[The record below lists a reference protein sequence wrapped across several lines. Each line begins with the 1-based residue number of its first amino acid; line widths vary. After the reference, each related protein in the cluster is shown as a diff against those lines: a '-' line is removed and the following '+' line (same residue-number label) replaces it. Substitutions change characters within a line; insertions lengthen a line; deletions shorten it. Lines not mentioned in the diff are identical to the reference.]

1 MTDGPIASASSR
13 CYQVAHRTVYRYSD
27 VVTSSYGRGFLI
39 PRDSARQRCLSHEL
53 IIEPEAADS
62 STSRDVYGNISSY
75 FHVTERHHRLSIT
88 SNSVVEVDPPPPELY
103 GGGSARA
110 PWEIARPVGLD
121 GALATEFTL
130 DLQPPEITDELRAY
144 AAPSFEP
151 GRPLIEV
158 LRDLTSRIY
167 SEFAYR
173 SGSTTVSTQVSE
185 VLAAREGVCQDFAR
199 LAIACL
205 RANGLAASYVSG
217 YLATDPPPGKERMI
231 GIDATHAWASVW
243 TPQNQWLGLDPTND
257 QMVDERYIIVG
268 FGRDYADVPPLRGI
282 IYTDSESSVID
293 VAVDVAPYRGRSAAC
308 VISSARTAAST
319 WPLRIRCVCRAVVG
333 SASPSTTWPCW
344 SSKPARTRSTPARS
358 MRASTNSAPTF
369 IWLNAIGWW
378 RWHRPGGCANRA
390 H

>member
-1 MTDGPIASASSR
+1 LVID
-13 CYQVAHRTVYRYSD
+13 
-27 VVTSSYGRGFLI
+27 
-39 PRDSARQRCLSHEL
+39 
-53 IIEPEAADS
+53 PEAADS

-75 FHVTERHHRLSIT
+75 FHVTERHHTLTIISK
-88 SNSVVEVDPPPPELY
+88 SVVEVDPPPPELY

-130 DLQPPEITDELRAY
+130 DLQAPEITDELRAY

-151 GRPLIEV
+151 GRPLVDV
-158 LRDLTSRIY
+158 LRDLTARIY
-167 SEFAYR
+167 SDFTYR
-173 SGSTTVSTQVSE
+173 SGSTTVSTKVAE

-217 YLATDPPPGKERMI
+217 YLATDPPPGRERMI

-243 TPQNQWLGLDPTND
+243 TPQSQWLGLDPTND

-293 VAVDVAPYRGRSAAC
+293 VAVDVAPHEGG
-308 VISSARTAAST
+308 V
-319 WPLRIRCVCRAVVG
+319 LRA
-333 SASPSTTWPCW
+333 
-344 SSKPARTRSTPARS
+344 
-358 MRASTNSAPTF
+358 
-369 IWLNAIGWW
+369 
-378 RWHRPGGCANRA
+378 
-390 H
+390 

>member
-1 MTDGPIASASSR
+1 VTDGPITSPSSR
-13 CYQVAHRTVYRYSD
+13 CYQIAHHTVYRYSD

-53 IIEPEAADS
+53 VIEPEAADS
-62 STSRDVYGNISSY
+62 STSRDVYGNVSSY
-75 FHVTERHHRLSIT
+75 FHVTERHHTLSIT

-110 PWEIARPVGLD
+110 PWEIARPVGVD

-151 GRPLIEV
+151 GRPLIDV

-167 SEFAYR
+167 RDFTYQ

-257 QMVDERYIIVG
+257 QMVDERYIVVG

-282 IYTDSESSVID
+282 IYTDSERSVID
-293 VAVDVAPYRGRSAAC
+293 VSVDVAPYEGG
-308 VISSARTAAST
+308 V
-319 WPLRIRCVCRAVVG
+319 LRA
-333 SASPSTTWPCW
+333 
-344 SSKPARTRSTPARS
+344 
-358 MRASTNSAPTF
+358 
-369 IWLNAIGWW
+369 
-378 RWHRPGGCANRA
+378 
-390 H
+390 

>member
-1 MTDGPIASASSR
+1 VTAFPDGPTASGSSR
-13 CYQVAHRTVYRYSD
+13 CYQIVHRTLYRYSD
-27 VVTSSYGRGFLI
+27 VVTSSYGRGFLT
-39 PRDSARQRCLSHEL
+39 PRDSARQRCLSREL
-53 IIEPEAADS
+53 IIEPGAADS
-62 STSRDVYGNISSY
+62 STSRDAYGNVSSY
-75 FHVTERHHRLSIT
+75 FHVTQRHDTLSIT
-88 SNSVVEVDPPPPELY
+88 SKSVVEVDPPPPELY

-130 DLQPPEITDELRAY
+130 DLQPPEITDDLRAY

-151 GRPLIEV
+151 GRPLVEV

-167 SEFAYR
+167 SDFTYR

-185 VLAAREGVCQDFAR
+185 VLAVREGVCQDFAR

-217 YLATDPPPGKERMI
+217 YLATDPPPGKERMV

-257 QMVDERYIIVG
+257 QMVDERYIVVG

-293 VAVDVAPYRGRSAAC
+293 VAVDVAPYEGG
-308 VISSARTAAST
+308 V
-319 WPLRIRCVCRAVVG
+319 LRA
-333 SASPSTTWPCW
+333 
-344 SSKPARTRSTPARS
+344 
-358 MRASTNSAPTF
+358 
-369 IWLNAIGWW
+369 
-378 RWHRPGGCANRA
+378 
-390 H
+390 

>member
-1 MTDGPIASASSR
+1 MTDGPIASPSSR
-13 CYQVAHRTVYRYSD
+13 CYQISHSTVSRYSD

-39 PRDSARQRCLSHEL
+39 PRDSSRQRCLSHEL
-53 IIEPEAADS
+53 IIDPEAADS
-62 STSRDVYGNISSY
+62 STSRDGYGNVSSY
-75 FHVTERHHRLSIT
+75 FHVTERHNTLSIH

-130 DLQPPEITDELRAY
+130 DLQPPEITDEVRAY

-158 LRDLTSRIY
+158 LRDLTSRI
-167 SEFAYR
+167 FTDFTYR

-257 QMVDERYIIVG
+257 QMVDERYIFVG

-282 IYTDSESSVID
+282 IYTDAESSVID
-293 VAVDVAPYRGRSAAC
+293 VSVDVAPHEGG
-308 VISSARTAAST
+308 V
-319 WPLRIRCVCRAVVG
+319 LRA
-333 SASPSTTWPCW
+333 
-344 SSKPARTRSTPARS
+344 
-358 MRASTNSAPTF
+358 
-369 IWLNAIGWW
+369 
-378 RWHRPGGCANRA
+378 
-390 H
+390 

>member
-1 MTDGPIASASSR
+1 M
-13 CYQVAHRTVYRYSD
+13 HRTVYRYSD
-27 VVTSSYGRGFLI
+27 VVTSSYGRGFLT

-53 IIEPEAADS
+53 VIEPEASDS
-62 STSRDVYGNISSY
+62 STSRDAYGNISSY
-75 FHVTERHHRLSIT
+75 FHVTERHQRLCIT
-88 SNSVVEVDPPPPELY
+88 SKSVVEVDPPPPDLY

-130 DLQPPEITDELRAY
+130 DLQPPEITDDVRAY

-151 GRPLIEV
+151 ERPLIDV

-167 SEFAYR
+167 SDFTYR
-173 SGSTTVSTQVSE
+173 SGSTTVSTGVNE

-217 YLATDPPPGKERMI
+217 YLATDPPPGKQRMI

-282 IYTDSESSVID
+282 IYTESERSVID
-293 VAVDVAPYRGRSAAC
+293 VAVDVAPYEDGM
-308 VISSARTAAST
+308 
-319 WPLRIRCVCRAVVG
+319 LRA
-333 SASPSTTWPCW
+333 
-344 SSKPARTRSTPARS
+344 
-358 MRASTNSAPTF
+358 
-369 IWLNAIGWW
+369 
-378 RWHRPGGCANRA
+378 
-390 H
+390 

>member
-1 MTDGPIASASSR
+1 VTDGPVASASSR
-13 CYQVAHRTVYRYSD
+13 CYQISHTTVYRYSD
-27 VVTSSYGRGFLI
+27 VVTSSYGRGFLT
-39 PRDSARQRCLSHEL
+39 PRDSSRQRCLSHEL

-62 STSRDVYGNISSY
+62 STSRDGYGNISSY
-75 FHVTERHHRLSIT
+75 FHVTERHNTLSIH

-110 PWEIARPVGLD
+110 PWEIARPVGVD
-121 GALATEFTL
+121 GALAIEFTL

-158 LRDLTSRIY
+158 LRDLTSRI
-167 SEFAYR
+167 FTDFTYR
-173 SGSTTVSTQVSE
+173 SGSTTVSTGVGE

-257 QMVDERYIIVG
+257 QMVDERYIFVG

-282 IYTDSESSVID
+282 IYTDADSSAID
-293 VAVDVAPYRGRSAAC
+293 VSVDVAPCDGG
-308 VISSARTAAST
+308 V
-319 WPLRIRCVCRAVVG
+319 LRA
-333 SASPSTTWPCW
+333 
-344 SSKPARTRSTPARS
+344 
-358 MRASTNSAPTF
+358 
-369 IWLNAIGWW
+369 
-378 RWHRPGGCANRA
+378 
-390 H
+390 